1 MKSINITTT
10 HSRLDLC
17 SATIWSL
24 MHQSILPDQI
34 NLWVSSEPYMA
45 DKGVNN
51 IPSWYDELNNIND
64 ILRIHFVK
72 NIGPYRKI
80 IPALREATSDDIL
93 TYADDDVIYGHEWY
107 ESLLSAFNKYNGRYI
122 VASRVRLKR
131 LNVFGR
137 LQSYNMYHVCNQ
149 DIVLENHYIVTG
161 VGGCMLTKAHV
172 RPDLISLDDF
182 VSIVPRTDDI
192 WLSKI
197 FETSGT
203 AVNCCAS
210 SLKYIQEITH
220 SNNAL
225 NQSNNVIPGGGVLK
239 KVLSKIRNKFLGYLG
254 FSLSNN
260 DLAIRNTDAFFD
272 KRDNHKN
279 VKK

>member
-24 MHQSILPDQI
+24 MHQSVLPDTI
-34 NLWVSSEPYMA
+34 NLWVSQEPYMA
-45 DKGVNN
+45 DQGIRD
-51 IPSWYDELNNIND
+51 IPNWYYELNNIND

-80 IPALREATSDDIL
+80 IPALRIATDDDIL
-93 TYADDDVIYGHEWY
+93 TYADDDVIYGREWY
-107 ESLLSAFNKYNGRYI
+107 ESLLLSFNEHKAKYI
-122 VASRVRLKR
+122 VASRVRLKKI
-131 LNVFGR
+131 NVFGR
-137 LQSYNMYHVCNQ
+137 LQSYNMFNVCNR
-149 DIVLENHYIVTG
+149 DITLDNRYIVTG
-161 VGGCMLTKAHV
+161 VGGCMLTKAHI
-172 RPDLISLDDF
+172 RDDLIFLDDF
-182 VSIVPRTDDI
+182 ISVVPRTDDI

-197 FETSGT
+197 FEISG
-203 AVNCCAS
+203 ASVYCCAS

-225 NQSNNVIPGGGVLK
+225 NQSNNVIPGGGFLR
-239 KVLSKIRNKFLGYLG
+239 KVLSKIRNKIFGYLG

-260 DLAIRNTDAFFD
+260 DKAIRNTDAFFE

-279 VKK
+279 V